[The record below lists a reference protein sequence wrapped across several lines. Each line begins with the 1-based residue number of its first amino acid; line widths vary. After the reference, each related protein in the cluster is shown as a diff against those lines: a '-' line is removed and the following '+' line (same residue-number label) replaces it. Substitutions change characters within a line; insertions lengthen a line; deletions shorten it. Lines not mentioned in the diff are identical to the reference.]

1 MRILFAGSP
10 DFAVPSLVAVHK
22 AFPITAVLTNPDRPV
37 GRGKLA
43 VATAVKQKALELGLP
58 VLQPRALDA
67 PFLEQLRDLQPE
79 LLVVVAFGRIFSKE
93 FLELFPR
100 GGINLHASILPKY
113 RGPSPVTAVILSGEI
128 QTGVTVQK
136 LAPKMDAGD
145 ILGTRSLSL
154 SGRETTGSLSPILA
168 DLGAELL
175 PATLREL
182 VQGRI
187 RSVAQDE
194 SKASYCRLVGKE
206 DGRIDWSTDAA
217 VIERM
222 IRAYDPWP
230 RAFTSWGG
238 RRLNLLAG
246 GVYPERVDTTG
257 KRQGLVLDIDNR
269 YGILVNTGG
278 GVLYVSR
285 LQLQAKKP
293 LDWRSFLNGQK
304 DFIGAQLGEGR

>member
-22 AFPITAVLTNPDRPV
+22 AFPITAVLTNPDRPA

-43 VATAVKQKALELGLP
+43 VATPVKQQALELNLP

-79 LLVVVAFGRIFSKE
+79 LLVVVAFGRIFSGE

-113 RGPSPVTAVILSGEI
+113 RGPSPIPAVILSGETR
-128 QTGVTVQK
+128 TGVTVQN

-154 SGRETTGSLSPILA
+154 GGRETTGSLSPILA
-168 DLGAELL
+168 DLGAALL
-175 PATLREL
+175 PVTLREL
-182 VQGRI
+182 VQDRI
-187 RSVAQDE
+187 RPVAQDE
-194 SKASYCRLVGKE
+194 SKASYCRLVSKE
-206 DGRIDWSTDAA
+206 DGRIDWNTDAA

>member
-22 AFPITAVLTNPDRPV
+22 AFPITAVLTNPDRPA

-43 VATAVKQKALELGLP
+43 VATPVKQQALELNLP

-79 LLVVVAFGRIFSKE
+79 LLVVVAFGRIFSGE

-113 RGPSPVTAVILSGEI
+113 RGPSPIPAVILSGEI
-128 QTGVTVQK
+128 QTGVTVQN

-154 SGRETTGSLSPILA
+154 GGRETTGSLSPILA
-168 DLGAELL
+168 DLGAALL
-175 PATLREL
+175 PVTLREL
-182 VQGRI
+182 VQDRI
-187 RSVAQDE
+187 RPVAQDE
-194 SKASYCRLVGKE
+194 SKASYCRLVSKE
-206 DGRIDWSTDAA
+206 DGRIDWNTDAA

>member
-10 DFAVPSLVAVHK
+10 EFAVPSLVAVHK
-22 AFPITAVLTNPDRPV
+22 AFSVTAVLTNPDRPA

-43 VATAVKQKALELGLP
+43 VATAVKQQALELGLP

-67 PFLEQLRDLQPE
+67 PFLEQLRDMQPE
-79 LLVVVAFGRIFSKE
+79 LLVVVAFGRIFSRE

-113 RGPSPVTAVILSGEI
+113 RGPSPITAVILSGET

-187 RSVAQDE
+187 RPVAQDE

-206 DGRIDWSTDAA
+206 DGRIEWSTDAA

-246 GVYPERVDTTG
+246 SVYPQSVDTSG
-257 KRQGLVLDIDNR
+257 KKRGLVLAIDNR